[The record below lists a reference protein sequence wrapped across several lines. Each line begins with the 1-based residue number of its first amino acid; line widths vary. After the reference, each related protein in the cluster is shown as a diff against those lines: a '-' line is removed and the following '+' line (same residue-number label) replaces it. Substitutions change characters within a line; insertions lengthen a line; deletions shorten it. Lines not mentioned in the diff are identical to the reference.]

1 MPQSSRLWDVVEVRR
16 KAGRYAIVQ
25 KGRASR
31 VRGSDAHGTPKTA
44 FLVDRSQARIA
55 CRVTQD
61 LLVCSYT
68 IFPLSFFFSL
78 RCPHWTSTSFFL
90 FEGSVHTSPP
100 VCWLY
105 SFERLFS
112 RSNYSP
118 HSAHMFVARIR
129 ICMALLGRRYLAK
142 KSPHPHGIMAPTG
155 RG

>member
-1 MPQSSRLWDVVEVRR
+1 MPQSSRLWDVVEVRQ
-16 KAGRYAIVQ
+16 KAGRYANVQ

-68 IFPLSFFFSL
+68 IFPLCLFSL
-78 RCPHWTSTSFFL
+78 LLWCPQSTSTTFLVWTLFLLLVGYVCSFD
-90 FEGSVHTSPP
+90 
-100 VCWLY
+100 
-105 SFERLFS
+105 RLFP
-112 RSNYSP
+112 RSNYSS

-142 KSPHPHGIMAPTG
+142 KPPTHMG
-155 RG
+155 